1 MRFHPAFL
9 ITTGLLAAGCTTNP
23 HNDVLIFGTE
33 TQVGLQIQSEASNG
47 GTPSI
52 NLGYNRTEAV
62 WLPLAENSPRA
73 RLTAACER
81 ALRVAINASPEA
93 TNSAVTQYNTCI
105 TAADLAQSTTTE
117 APDTVPYTPSER
129 ALYQSSNGQA
139 RDTYSVFASFGARFN
154 GSGSASQ
161 TGTDTQGSVS
171 AAGGLAQY
179 FATGIAAQN
188 LADNEYISDALN
200 AGSNQ
205 QRRAELEDQVE
216 DLTSQNTRLQSAF
229 LAENL
234 TPEQL
239 DAINANATSARA
251 ERLVQI
257 DAIMTCTPS
266 PYVSADVKR
275 GLDAV
280 AAAVNAPTGPFSGT
294 TYTRSVP
301 SSETR
306 LRTQL
311 DLDEPFRT
319 TLYENRD
326 TYCGAI

>member
-1 MRFHPAFL
+1 M
-9 ITTGLLAAGCTTNP
+9 
-23 HNDVLIFGTE
+23 
-33 TQVGLQIQSEASNG
+33 
-47 GTPSI
+47 
-52 NLGYNRTEAV
+52 
-62 WLPLAENSPRA
+62 
-73 RLTAACER
+73 
-81 ALRVAINASPEA
+81 
-93 TNSAVTQYNTCI
+93 
-105 TAADLAQSTTTE
+105 
-117 APDTVPYTPSER
+117 
-129 ALYQSSNGQA
+129 
-139 RDTYSVFASFGARFN
+139 
-154 GSGSASQ
+154 
-161 TGTDTQGSVS
+161 
-171 AAGGLAQY
+171 
-179 FATGIAAQN
+179 
-188 LADNEYISDALN
+188 
-200 AGSNQ
+200 
-205 QRRAELEDQVE
+205 
-216 DLTSQNTRLQSAF
+216 
-229 LAENL
+229 
-234 TPEQL
+234 